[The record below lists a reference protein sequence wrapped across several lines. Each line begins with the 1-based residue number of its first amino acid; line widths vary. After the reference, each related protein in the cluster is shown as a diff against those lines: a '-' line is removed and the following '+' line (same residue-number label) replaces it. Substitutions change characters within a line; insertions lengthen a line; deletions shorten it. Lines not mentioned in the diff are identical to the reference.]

1 MERRIRQWI
10 GFLIMLAGLGM
21 LSGPFLLGAREKQ
34 VQEQVVDSFY
44 EGVETAQTVPTA
56 PAAGETE
63 TLPQEPQDPFYQA
76 AKAYNKSLL
85 GSGQKTMNSRT
96 DVEQFALS
104 ALDYGYAENIIG
116 TIRIPRMEIELGLYL
131 GANSEN
137 MAKGTAIFGMTSLPL
152 GQESE
157 NAAIAGHRGWRGAPM
172 FREIQKL
179 QLDDPIYV
187 TTPWQTLVYRVCEIR
202 IVTPEDNTWCKI
214 QQGRTLISL
223 MTCHPYGQNYQR
235 YVVFAELCQEEKP
248 SEEEIIQSN
257 LQSYDPAPR
266 EVTLV
271 NSDGT
276 SETVIV
282 DPASIQPD
290 SSEYGSVL
298 SNFVILA
305 EDNMKTAA
313 WIAAALTGLTGIWL
327 TVLTLRDFRKYHG
340 KDRATT
346 GGNDIHESD

>member
-1 MERRIRQWI
+1 MARRIRQWI
-10 GFLIMLAGLGM
+10 GFLIMLAGLG
-21 LSGPFLLGAREKQ
+21 LLTGPFLLGAREEK
-34 VQEQVVDSFY
+34 VQKQVVDSFY
-44 EGVETAQTVPTA
+44 QGVGKAQTVPTA
-56 PAAGETE
+56 LPTVETQ
-63 TLPQEPQDPFYQA
+63 TPQEPQDPFYQA
-76 AKAYNKSLL
+76 AKAYNASLL
-85 GSGQKTMNSRT
+85 SSGQEAMTSRS
-96 DVEQFALS
+96 DLEQFALS

-116 TIRIPRMEIELGLYL
+116 TIQIPRMEIELGLYL

-137 MAKGTAIFGMTSLPL
+137 MAKGVAIFGMTSLPL

-157 NAAIAGHRGWRGAPM
+157 NVAIAGHRGWRGAPM

-179 QLDDPIYV
+179 QIDDPIYV
-187 TTPWQTLVYRVCEIR
+187 TTPWQTLVYRVFEIR

-235 YVVFAELCQEEKP
+235 YIVLAELCQEDKP
-248 SEEEIIQSN
+248 SEEEILQNN

-282 DPASIQPD
+282 DPASIQPNG
-290 SSEYGSVL
+290 SEYGSVL

-313 WIAAALTGLTGIWL
+313 WIAAVLVSLTGIWL
-327 TVLTLRDFRKYHG
+327 TVLTVRDLRKQQKRG
-340 KDRATT
+340 
-346 GGNDIHESD
+346 

>member
-1 MERRIRQWI
+1 MARRIRQWI
-10 GFLIMLAGLGM
+10 GFLIMLAGLG
-21 LSGPFLLGAREKQ
+21 LLAGPFLLGAREEK
-34 VQEQVVDSFY
+34 VQKQVVDSFY
-44 EGVETAQTVPTA
+44 QGVGKAQTVPTA
-56 PAAGETE
+56 LPTVETQ
-63 TLPQEPQDPFYQA
+63 TPQEPQGPFYQA
-76 AKAYNKSLL
+76 AKAYNASLL
-85 GSGQKTMNSRT
+85 GSGQDAMNSRS

-116 TIRIPRMEIELGLYL
+116 TIQIPRMEIELGLYL

-137 MAKGTAIFGMTSLPL
+137 MAKGVAIFGMTSLPL

-157 NAAIAGHRGWRGAPM
+157 NVAIAGHRGWRGAPM

-179 QLDDPIYV
+179 QIDDPIYV
-187 TTPWQTLVYRVCEIR
+187 TTPWQTLVYRVFEIR

-235 YVVFAELCQEEKP
+235 YIVLAELCQEDKP
-248 SEEEIIQSN
+248 SEEEILQNN

-313 WIAAALTGLTGIWL
+313 WIAAVLVSLTGIWL
-327 TVLTLRDFRKYHG
+327 TVLTVRDLRKQQKRG
-340 KDRATT
+340 
-346 GGNDIHESD
+346 

>member
-1 MERRIRQWI
+1 MARRVRQWI
-10 GFLIMLAGLGM
+10 GFFIMLAGLGLM
-21 LSGPFLLGAREKQ
+21 AGPFLLGAREEM

-44 EGVETAQTVPTA
+44 QGVEKAEL
-56 PAAGETE
+56 PAGVTE
-63 TLPQEPQDPFYQA
+63 TLPRMPQEPQDAFYQA
-76 AKAYNKSLL
+76 AKDYNASLL
-85 GSGQKTMNSRT
+85 GGGQDAMLHRA
-96 DVEQFALS
+96 DVEQFALN
-104 ALDYGYAENIIG
+104 ALDYGSSENIIG
-116 TIRIPRMEIELGLYL
+116 TIQIPRMEIELGLYL

-137 MAKGTAIFGMTSLPL
+137 MAKGAAIFGMTSLPL
-152 GQESE
+152 GRESE
-157 NAAIAGHRGWRGAPM
+157 NVVIAGHRGWRGAPM

-179 QLDDPIYV
+179 QIDDPIYV
-187 TTPWQTLVYRVCEIR
+187 TTPWQTLVYRVFEIR

-235 YVVFAELCQEEKP
+235 YIVLAELCQEDKP
-248 SEEEIIQSN
+248 SEEEILQNN

-271 NSDGT
+271 NADGT

-290 SSEYGSVL
+290 GSEYGSVL

-313 WIAAALTGLTGIWL
+313 WIAAVLVSLTGIWL
-327 TVLTLRDFRKYHG
+327 TVLTVRDLRKQQKRG
-340 KDRATT
+340 
-346 GGNDIHESD
+346 

>member
-1 MERRIRQWI
+1 MARRIRQWI
-10 GFLIMLAGLGM
+10 GFLIMLAGLG
-21 LSGPFLLGAREKQ
+21 LLTGPFLLGAREEK
-34 VQEQVVDSFY
+34 VQKQVVDSFY
-44 EGVETAQTVPTA
+44 QGVGKAQTVPTA
-56 PAAGETE
+56 LPTVETQ
-63 TLPQEPQDPFYQA
+63 TPQEPQDPFYQA
-76 AKAYNKSLL
+76 AKAYNASLL
-85 GSGQKTMNSRT
+85 SSGQEAMTSRS
-96 DVEQFALS
+96 DLEQFALS

-116 TIRIPRMEIELGLYL
+116 TIQIPRMEIELGLYL
-131 GANSEN
+131 GANPEN
-137 MAKGTAIFGMTSLPL
+137 MAKGVAIFGMTSLPL
-152 GQESE
+152 GRESE
-157 NAAIAGHRGWRGAPM
+157 NVVIAGHRGWRGAPM

-179 QLDDPIYV
+179 QIDDPIYV
-187 TTPWQTLVYRVCEIR
+187 TTPWQTLVYRVFEIR

-235 YVVFAELCQEEKP
+235 YIVLAELCQEDKP
-248 SEEEIIQSN
+248 SEEEILQNN

-290 SSEYGSVL
+290 GSEYGSVL

-313 WIAAALTGLTGIWL
+313 WIAAVLVSLTGIWL
-327 TVLTLRDFRKYHG
+327 TVLTVRDLRKQQKRG
-340 KDRATT
+340 
-346 GGNDIHESD
+346 

>member
-1 MERRIRQWI
+1 MARRIRQWI
-10 GFLIMLAGLGM
+10 GFLIMLVGLG
-21 LSGPFLLGAREKQ
+21 LLAGPFLFGAREEM

-44 EGVETAQTVPTA
+44 QSVGKAETVPTA
-56 PAAGETE
+56 PPADETE
-63 TLPQEPQDPFYQA
+63 AQTLQEPQDPFYQA
-76 AKAYNKSLL
+76 AKAYNESLL
-85 GSGQKTMNSRT
+85 GSGQEAMTSRAA
-96 DVEQFALS
+96 VEQFALS
-104 ALDYGYAENIIG
+104 ALDYGSCENIIG
-116 TIRIPRMEIELGLYL
+116 TIQIPRMEIELGLYL

-137 MAKGTAIFGMTSLPL
+137 MAKGAAIFGMTSLPL

-157 NAAIAGHRGWRGAPM
+157 NVAIAGHRGWRGAPM

-179 QLDDPIYV
+179 QIDDPIYV

-202 IVTPEDNTWCKI
+202 IVTPEDNSWCKI

-235 YVVFAELCQEEKP
+235 YIVFAELCQEEKP
-248 SEEEIIQSN
+248 SEEEIIQNN

-282 DPASIQPD
+282 DPTSIQPD

-305 EDNMKTAA
+305 EDKMKIAA
-313 WIAAALTGLTGIWL
+313 WVTAVLVALVGIWL
-327 TVLTLRDFRKYHG
+327 TVLTVRDLRKG
-340 KDRATT
+340 KNA
-346 GGNDIHESD
+346 

>member
-1 MERRIRQWI
+1 MARRIRQWI
-10 GFLIMLAGLGM
+10 GFLIMLAGLG
-21 LSGPFLLGAREKQ
+21 LLAGPFLLGAREEK
-34 VQEQVVDSFY
+34 VQKQVVDSFY
-44 EGVETAQTVPTA
+44 QGVGKAQTVPTA
-56 PAAGETE
+56 VSADETPTVPTALPTVE
-63 TLPQEPQDPFYQA
+63 TQTPQEPQDPFYQA
-76 AKAYNKSLL
+76 AKAYNASLL
-85 GSGQKTMNSRT
+85 GSGQDAMNSRS

-116 TIRIPRMEIELGLYL
+116 TIQIPRMEIELGLYL

-137 MAKGTAIFGMTSLPL
+137 MAKGVAIFGMTSLPL

-157 NAAIAGHRGWRGAPM
+157 NVAIAGHRGWRGAPM

-179 QLDDPIYV
+179 QIDDPIYV
-187 TTPWQTLVYRVCEIR
+187 TTPWQTLVYRVFEIR

-223 MTCHPYGQNYQR
+223 MTCHPYGQNFQR
-235 YVVFAELCQEEKP
+235 YIVLAEVCQEDKP
-248 SEEEIIQSN
+248 SEEEILQNN

-290 SSEYGSVL
+290 SSEYGSGL

-305 EDNMKTAA
+305 EDKMKTAA
-313 WIAAALTGLTGIWL
+313 WIAAVLVALVGIWL
-327 TVLTLRDFRKYHG
+327 TVQTVLDFRKFHRQG
-340 KDRATT
+340 
-346 GGNDIHESD
+346 

>member
-1 MERRIRQWI
+1 MARRIRQWI
-10 GFLIMLAGLGM
+10 GFLIMLAGLG
-21 LSGPFLLGAREKQ
+21 LLTGPFLLGAREEK
-34 VQEQVVDSFY
+34 VQNQVVDSFY
-44 EGVETAQTVPTA
+44 QGVGKAQTVPTA
-56 PAAGETE
+56 LPTVETQ
-63 TLPQEPQDPFYQA
+63 TPQEPQDPFYQA
-76 AKAYNKSLL
+76 AKAYNASLL
-85 GSGQKTMNSRT
+85 SSGQEAMTSRS
-96 DVEQFALS
+96 DLEQFALS

-116 TIRIPRMEIELGLYL
+116 TIQIPRMEIELGLYL

-137 MAKGTAIFGMTSLPL
+137 MAKGAAIFGMTSLPL
-152 GQESE
+152 GRESE
-157 NAAIAGHRGWRGAPM
+157 NVVIAGHRGWRGAPM

-179 QLDDPIYV
+179 QIDDPIYV
-187 TTPWQTLVYRVCEIR
+187 TTPWQTLVYRVFEIR

-235 YVVFAELCQEEKP
+235 YIVLAELCQENKP
-248 SEEEIIQSN
+248 SEEEILQNN
-257 LQSYDPAPR
+257 LQSYNPAPR

-290 SSEYGSVL
+290 GSEYGSVL

-313 WIAAALTGLTGIWL
+313 WIAAVLVSLTGIWL
-327 TVLTLRDFRKYHG
+327 TVLTVRDLRKQQKRG
-340 KDRATT
+340 
-346 GGNDIHESD
+346 

>member
-1 MERRIRQWI
+1 
-10 GFLIMLAGLGM
+10 
-21 LSGPFLLGAREKQ
+21 
-34 VQEQVVDSFY
+34 
-44 EGVETAQTVPTA
+44 
-56 PAAGETE
+56 
-63 TLPQEPQDPFYQA
+63 
-76 AKAYNKSLL
+76 
-85 GSGQKTMNSRT
+85 MNSRT

-235 YVVFAELCQEEKP
+235 YIVFAELCQEEKP

>member
-1 MERRIRQWI
+1 MARRIRQWI
-10 GFLIMLAGLGM
+10 GFLIMLAGLG
-21 LSGPFLLGAREKQ
+21 LLTGPFLLGAREEK
-34 VQEQVVDSFY
+34 VQKQVVDSFY
-44 EGVETAQTVPTA
+44 QGVGKAQTVPTA
-56 PAAGETE
+56 LPTVETQ
-63 TLPQEPQDPFYQA
+63 TPQEPQDPFYQA
-76 AKAYNKSLL
+76 AKAYNASLL
-85 GSGQKTMNSRT
+85 SSGQEAMTSRS
-96 DVEQFALS
+96 DLEQFALS

-116 TIRIPRMEIELGLYL
+116 TIQIPRMEIELGLYL

-137 MAKGTAIFGMTSLPL
+137 MAKGVAIFGMTSLPL
-152 GQESE
+152 GRESE
-157 NAAIAGHRGWRGAPM
+157 NVVIAGHRGWRGAPM

-179 QLDDPIYV
+179 QIDDPIYV
-187 TTPWQTLVYRVCEIR
+187 TTPWQTLVYRVFEIR

-214 QQGRTLISL
+214 QRGRTLISL

-235 YVVFAELCQEEKP
+235 YIVLAELCQEDKP
-248 SEEEIIQSN
+248 SEEEILQNN

-290 SSEYGSVL
+290 GSEYGSVL

-313 WIAAALTGLTGIWL
+313 WIAAVLVSLTGIWL
-327 TVLTLRDFRKYHG
+327 TVLTVRDLRKQQKRG
-340 KDRATT
+340 
-346 GGNDIHESD
+346 